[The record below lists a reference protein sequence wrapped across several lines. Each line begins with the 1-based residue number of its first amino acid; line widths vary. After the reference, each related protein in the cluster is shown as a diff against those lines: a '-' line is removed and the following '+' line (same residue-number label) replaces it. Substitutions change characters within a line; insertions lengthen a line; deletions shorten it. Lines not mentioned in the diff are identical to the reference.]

1 MAKIPSYPSA
11 PVPSVQVNYAVGR
24 DMIKTGDIINFFE
37 SHEETALHRITTKSV
52 LYFTGSR
59 IYHTGIAIWVNPD
72 GQARPRLMLIE
83 AVGVGRRL
91 VNLSH
96 FRDNKMEVHTLPNTV
111 DRKRVMDYMLDGIGT
126 KYGFFQLPAIAFTE
140 FFGASYPKQKTGQV
154 CSEAAAIA
162 WELGGFQFDTT
173 SLSPGRLRNYL
184 GMKGV
189 PPAFMINPHAG
200 D

>member
-1 MAKIPSYPSA
+1 MMQKIPTA
-11 PVPSVQVNYAVGR
+11 PPPSVQVNYAVGR

-37 SHEETALHRITTKSV
+37 SHEETLLHSITTKSV
-52 LYFTGSR
+52 LFFTGSR

-96 FRDNKMEVHTLPNTV
+96 FQDRKMEVHPLPDSV
-111 DRKRVMDYMLDGIGT
+111 DRKFVMNYMLDGIGT
-126 KYGFFQLPAIAFTE
+126 KYAFLKLAKIALTE
-140 FFGASYPKQKTGQV
+140 FFGRRPAEKQTGQV

-162 WELGGFQFDTT
+162 WELGGFKFDTT
-173 SLSPGRLRNYL
+173 SISPGRLRNYL
-184 GMKGV
+184 SANGV
-189 PPAFMINPHAG
+189 PPAFMINPDAG
-200 D
+200 K